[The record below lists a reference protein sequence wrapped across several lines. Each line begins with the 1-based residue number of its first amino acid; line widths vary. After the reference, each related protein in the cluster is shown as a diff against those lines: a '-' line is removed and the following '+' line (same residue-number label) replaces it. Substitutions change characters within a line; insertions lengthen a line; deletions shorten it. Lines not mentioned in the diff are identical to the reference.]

1 MIVEERMRATLA
13 NEGHYDNDCCFVF
26 EMQDGRIRR
35 VREDMD
41 TRRGA
46 EWFATPR
53 PAEAAASA
61 RT

>member
-1 MIVEERMRATLA
+1 MRATLA
-13 NEGHYDNDCCFVF
+13 NEGHDDNDCCFVF